1 MYVLLGNLYISH
13 FVSVRVLP
21 SEFVALYLFEMH
33 DEIRRQI
40 IVCNDDYNFAAYS
53 YSILL

>member
-21 SEFVALYLFEMH
+21 SEFVALYFPEIH
-33 DEIRRQI
+33 DETRRQI
-40 IVCNDDYNFAAYS
+40 TIYNDDYKFSVYPH
-53 YSILL
+53 SIL